1 MGNEAAEKAK
11 KEEEARKAAEKARKE
26 KEAKEAADKARREKE
41 AKEAAEKAKKEQ
53 EAKEAAEKAKREEE
67 EEEAA
72 KAERERIRDHYAEKQ
87 RKQQEEQE
95 KILIQP
101 ANVSLRG
108 RKAGPMDEEDIE
120 PVSADMSYQESP
132 EEKDSKV
139 QDVVRHLLKEV
150 KITINLKTLKHHI
163 DHIFMIRLGTM
174 LKAGT
179 LTFDKYVRIKNNDRR
194 IMKVLISLTTAKG
207 YVENDDVFG
216 TLDKALKSA
225 KVDGT
230 SKDRDNDAVQKQVR
244 ELLRQTRVP
253 VSEKDFVYHMNKI
266 ITIILGMM
274 LHVGVLTFTKFHQMK
289 CTHRADME
297 DMVTS
302 AYDPNADVFGVLER
316 AIEKQH
322 KAVAPM
328 PRRKASEPKRP
339 ERRRAPEDDMTQRQG
354 QMLDQGWDPNDRP
367 EDHSTA
373 KLGRILDSRGTLNS
387 QLFEGP
393 SVRSVQDQ
401 TIEDQRAAAW
411 QQPIVP
417 EDPVEIFKQLKEQE
431 AKEAA
436 EKARKEK
443 EAKEAAA
450 KAKKEQEA
458 KDAAERAQR
467 EKEAIEAAE
476 KYKKE
481 KEKEAAEN
489 ARKEKEAK
497 EAEEKARKAKEAAEK
512 EAKEAA

>member
-72 KAERERIRDHYAEKQ
+72 KAEKERIRDHYAEKQ

-367 EDHSTA
+367 EDHSMA

-411 QQPIVP
+411 EQPLPLVP
-417 EDPVEIFKQLKEQE
+417 EDPVAIIKQM
-431 AKEAA
+431 
-436 EKARKEK
+436 KEK

-450 KAKKEQEA
+450 KAKQEQEA
-458 KDAAERAQR
+458 KEAAERAQR
-467 EKEAIEAAE
+467 EKEAIE
-476 KYKKE
+476 
-481 KEKEAAEN
+481 
-489 ARKEKEAK
+489 
-497 EAEEKARKAKEAAEK
+497 
-512 EAKEAA
+512 

>member
-1 MGNEAAEKAK
+1 MG
-11 KEEEARKAAEKARKE
+11 
-26 KEAKEAADKARREKE
+26 
-41 AKEAAEKAKKEQ
+41 
-53 EAKEAAEKAKREEE
+53 
-67 EEEAA
+67 
-72 KAERERIRDHYAEKQ
+72 
-87 RKQQEEQE
+87 
-95 KILIQP
+95 
-101 ANVSLRG
+101 
-108 RKAGPMDEEDIE
+108 
-120 PVSADMSYQESP
+120 
-132 EEKDSKV
+132 
-139 QDVVRHLLKEV
+139 
-150 KITINLKTLKHHI
+150 
-163 DHIFMIRLGTM
+163 
-174 LKAGT
+174 
-179 LTFDKYVRIKNNDRR
+179 RIKNNDRR
-194 IMKVLISLTTAKG
+194 IMKVLIGLTTAKG

-244 ELLRQTRVP
+244 ELLKQTRVP

-297 DMVTS
+297 DMVTT

-322 KAVAPM
+322 QASAPM
-328 PRRKASEPKRP
+328 QRRKAPDSKRP

-367 EDHSTA
+367 EDHSMA

-411 QQPIVP
+411 EQPIVP
-417 EDPVEIFKQLKEQE
+417 EDPVAIFKQMKEKE
-431 AKEAA
+431 AKDAA

-443 EAKEAAA
+443 EAKE
-450 KAKKEQEA
+450 KAKQEQEA
-458 KDAAERAQR
+458 NEAAERAQR

-476 KYKKE
+476 KYRKE
-481 KEKEAAEN
+481 KEKEAAEK
-489 ARKEKEAK
+489 ARKEKEAKEAAEKAKKEQEAREAAEKAKREKEAK

-512 EAKEAA
+512 EAKDAAEKAKKEKEAKDAAEKAKKEAEEAAAKAKKEQEAKEAAEKARKEEEARKAAEKAKKEAEEP

>member
-1 MGNEAAEKAK
+1 MG
-11 KEEEARKAAEKARKE
+11 
-26 KEAKEAADKARREKE
+26 
-41 AKEAAEKAKKEQ
+41 
-53 EAKEAAEKAKREEE
+53 
-67 EEEAA
+67 
-72 KAERERIRDHYAEKQ
+72 
-87 RKQQEEQE
+87 
-95 KILIQP
+95 
-101 ANVSLRG
+101 
-108 RKAGPMDEEDIE
+108 
-120 PVSADMSYQESP
+120 
-132 EEKDSKV
+132 
-139 QDVVRHLLKEV
+139 
-150 KITINLKTLKHHI
+150 INLKTLKHHI

-174 LKAGT
+174 LKAST

-194 IMKVLISLTTAKG
+194 IMKVLIGLTTAKG

-225 KVDGT
+225 KVDGS
-230 SKDRDNDAVQKQVR
+230 SKDRDNEAVQSQVR
-244 ELLRQTRVP
+244 ELLRRLRVQ

-328 PRRKASEPKRP
+328 PRRKAPEPKRP

-367 EDHSTA
+367 EDHSMA

-443 EAKEAAA
+443 EA
-450 KAKKEQEA
+450 
-458 KDAAERAQR
+458 
-467 EKEAIEAAE
+467 IEAAE
-476 KYKKE
+476 KYRKE

-489 ARKEKEAK
+489 ARKEKEAKEAAEKAKRDKEAK

-512 EAKEAA
+512 EAKEAAERAQKIKEAKEAAEKARKEQEEREAAEKARLEQEAKEAAEKAKKEQEAKEAAAKAKKQEAKDAAEKAKREQEAKELTEKALERRGAPE